1 MIGEWYHLGSYQYIL
16 NSNVPDMDPYKTP
29 MIASEHKYYVP
40 LKFTFLFCFVRCKCD
55 GIRKGISTP

>member
-1 MIGEWYHLGSYQYIL
+1 
-16 NSNVPDMDPYKTP
+16 MDPYKTP

-40 LKFTFLFCFVRCKCD
+40 LKFTFLFCFVKCKCD